1 MSGCIPARGW
11 GGLWDNRPPAPPGPH
26 PRQQALRAICGHLRT
41 LPPAPLVNLAPLLA
55 AVRDAEQIP
64 PNIEIL
70 SDLRPVAMAQDA
82 AVRVAMAAGELLRN
96 AATHA
101 FAPSAGGDG
110 YIGFHLWPVD
120 RLPGVAAFAMVSD
133 NGCGFGAEP
142 PPGSRSGLAVARR
155 MVRRAGGTLA
165 RSACSGTVWHLAIP
179 PADAR
184 ARPPREARVPVQ
196 PFNPV
201 LRRLPCH

>member
-1 MSGCIPARGW
+1 M
-11 GGLWDNRPPAPPGPH
+11 
-26 PRQQALRAICGHLRT
+26 RAVCGHLQT

-55 AVRDAEQIP
+55 AVRDAEPIP
-64 PNIEIL
+64 PGVEIL
-70 SDLRPVAMAQDA
+70 SDLRSVSMAPGA
-82 AVRVAMAAGELLRN
+82 AVRVAMATGELLRN

-101 FAPSAGGDG
+101 FAPGAEG

-155 MVRRAGGTLA
+155 MVRRVGGALA

-179 PADAR
+179 PPDAR
-184 ARPPREARVPVQ
+184 ARPPCPLREARVPVR